1 VAKPH
6 LTYKEALDYIYSFT
20 DYEKKSA
27 YRYAP
32 EHFDLGRTERLM
44 ALLDSP
50 QHRFKAIH
58 IAGTKGKGSTAAM
71 IASILRAAGYKTGLY
86 TSPHLHTFRERIQLD
101 GQLISEEAVA
111 DLTERLQP
119 MVSQV
124 EDLTTF
130 EIMTALAFLYFAEE
144 GADLAVLEVG
154 MGGRLD
160 ATNIVTPLVAVIT
173 SLSFDHTLYLGSTL
187 PLIAREKAGI
197 IKDGAVVV
205 SAPQPPEAM
214 AVIEETCRERG
225 ALLFRVGEQWAWQRG
240 ETNLE
245 GQSFT
250 VHLNNPGART
260 GNLRPSG
267 RQASEGARSETFA
280 QQHDNHPTTQPP
292 NHPTR
297 YDFLSHGARRHRY
310 WIPLLGEHQLANA
323 TTAIAVAE
331 LLPGLGVNIS
341 QEAVAQGLRHAHWPG
356 RLEVLSR
363 APFLVVDGAHNG
375 DSARKL
381 VAAIRELFP
390 HRRLIL
396 IFGALTGHSV
406 PDMLDALL
414 PVADKVILTRT
425 NRLRAVATSDLLR
438 EVYAQR
444 REAEITE
451 TVAEAMEKA
460 LALASTGDLICATG
474 SLSVVAEV
482 QEAWARRQGVEL
494 AERDP

>member
-1 VAKPH
+1 VVAKPH

-32 EHFDLGRTERLM
+32 EHFDLGRVERLT
-44 ALLDSP
+44 ALLDKP
-50 QHRFKAIH
+50 QHRFKALH

-101 GQLISEEAVA
+101 GQLISEEAVS
-111 DLTERLQP
+111 DLTGRLQP
-119 MVSQV
+119 LVSQV

-160 ATNIVTPLVAVIT
+160 ATNIVTPLVAIIT
-173 SLSFDHTLYLGSTL
+173 SLSYDHTPYLGSTL

-197 IKDGAVVV
+197 IKDNAVVV
-205 SAPQPPEAM
+205 SAPQLSEAM
-214 AVIEETCRERG
+214 TVIEETCRERE
-225 ALLFRVGEQWAWQRG
+225 ALLFRVGEQWTWQKG

-250 VHLNNPGART
+250 VHLNNPTPR
-260 GNLRPSG
+260 
-267 RQASEGARSETFA
+267 
-280 QQHDNHPTTQPP
+280 PP

-297 YDFLSHGARRHRY
+297 YDLLSRGSRRHRY

-323 TTAIAVAE
+323 TTAVAVAD
-331 LLPGLGVNIS
+331 LLPGLGVHIS
-341 QEAVAQGLRHAHWPG
+341 EEAIAQGLRQVRWPG

-375 DSARKL
+375 DSAHKL
-381 VAAIRELFP
+381 TEALRNYFQYERLFLVFGASLEKDIDGMLREL
-390 HRRLIL
+390 
-396 IFGALTGHSV
+396 
-406 PDMLDALL
+406 L
-414 PVADKVILTRT
+414 PLVYRVIVTQAQHP
-425 NRLRAVATSDLLR
+425 RATEVQSLR
-438 EVYAQR
+438 EEFLAQGC
-444 REAEITE
+444 EPLSSNS
-451 TVAEAMEKA
+451 VAEALDCA
-460 LALASTGDLICATG
+460 LRLAQERDLICATG
-474 SLSVVAEV
+474 SLFVVAEV
-482 QEAWARRQGVEL
+482 REAWARRQGVEL
-494 AERDP
+494 AEHDP

>member
-32 EHFDLGRTERLM
+32 EHFDLGRVERLT
-44 ALLDSP
+44 ALLDNP
-50 QHRFKAIH
+50 QQRFKAIH

-119 MVSQV
+119 QISQI

-144 GADLAVLEVG
+144 RVDLAVLEVG

-173 SLSFDHTLYLGSTL
+173 SLSYDHTPYLGSTL

-197 IKDGAVVV
+197 IKDSAVVV
-205 SAPQPPEAM
+205 SAPQQPEAM

-225 ALLFRVGEQWAWQRG
+225 ALLFRVGEQWTWQGG
-240 ETNLE
+240 EASLE

-250 VHLNNPGART
+250 VHLNNPGARS
-260 GNLRPSG
+260 GDLRPSG
-267 RQASEGARSETFA
+267 RQV
-280 QQHDNHPTTQPP
+280 
-292 NHPTR
+292 
-297 YDFLSHGARRHRY
+297 YDFLSRESRRHRY
-310 WIPLLGEHQLANA
+310 WMPLLGEHQLANA
-323 TTAIAVAE
+323 TTAIAVAD
-331 LLPGLGVNIS
+331 LLPGLGVRIS
-341 QEAVAQGLRHAHWPG
+341 EEAIAQGLRQVRWPG
-356 RLEVLSR
+356 RLEVL
-363 APFLVVDGAHNG
+363 
-375 DSARKL
+375 
-381 VAAIRELFP
+381 
-390 HRRLIL
+390 
-396 IFGALTGHSV
+396 
-406 PDMLDALL
+406 
-414 PVADKVILTRT
+414 LTRLT
-425 NRLRAVATSDLLR
+425 NWR
-438 EVYAQR
+438 
-444 REAEITE
+444 
-451 TVAEAMEKA
+451 
-460 LALASTGDLICATG
+460 
-474 SLSVVAEV
+474 
-482 QEAWARRQGVEL
+482 WH
-494 AERDP
+494 

>member
-1 VAKPH
+1 VPKPH

-32 EHFDLGRTERLM
+32 EHFDLGRMERLT
-44 ALLDSP
+44 ALFDNP
-50 QHRFKAIH
+50 QDRFKAIH
-58 IAGTKGKGSTAAM
+58 IAGTKGKGSTAAI

-119 MVSQV
+119 LVIQI

-173 SLSFDHTLYLGSTL
+173 SLSYDHTLYLGSTL

-205 SAPQPPEAM
+205 SAPQLPEAM

-225 ALLFRVGEQWAWQRG
+225 ALLFRVGEQWTWQGR
-240 ETNLE
+240 ERNLE

-250 VHLNNPGART
+250 VHLNNPT
-260 GNLRPSG
+260 V
-267 RQASEGARSETFA
+267 
-280 QQHDNHPTTQPP
+280 QPP

-297 YDFLSHGARRHRY
+297 YDFLSRESHRNRY

-323 TTAIAVAE
+323 TTAVAVTE
-331 LLPGLGVNIS
+331 LLPGLGVPIS
-341 QEAVAQGLRHAHWPG
+341 QEAIVQGLRQVRWPG

-363 APFLVVDGAHNG
+363 APFLVVDGAHNA
-375 DSARKL
+375 DSAHQL
-381 VAAIRELFP
+381 AAALKKDFQYE
-390 HRRLIL
+390 RLIL
-396 IFGALTGHSV
+396 IFGASLDKDIDG
-406 PDMLDALL
+406 MLRELLPLAHRVIVTQAQHPRATEVQSLREALL
-414 PVADKVILTRT
+414 ARGCEPLSSHNVDQALDCAL
-425 NRLRAVATSDLLR
+425 RL
-438 EVYAQR
+438 AQER
-444 REAEITE
+444 
-451 TVAEAMEKA
+451 
-460 LALASTGDLICATG
+460 DLICATG
-474 SLSVVAEV
+474 SLFVVAEV
-482 QEAWARRQGVEL
+482 REAWARRQGVEL
-494 AERDP
+494 TERDP

>member
-6 LTYKEALDYIYSFT
+6 LAYKEALDHIYSFT

-32 EHFDLGRTERLM
+32 ENFDLGRMERLM
-44 ALLDSP
+44 ALLDNP
-50 QHRFKAIH
+50 QNRFKAIH

-71 IASILRAAGYKTGLY
+71 IASILWAAGYKTGLY
-86 TSPHLHTFRERIQLD
+86 TSPHLHTFRERIRLD

-111 DLTERLQP
+111 DLVERLQP
-119 MVSQV
+119 LISQV

-173 SLSFDHTLYLGSTL
+173 SLSYDHTLYLGDTL

-205 SAPQPPEAM
+205 SAPQSPEAM
-214 AVIEETCRERG
+214 AVIEEVCKERG
-225 ALLFRVGEQWAWQRG
+225 ALLFRVGEQWTWREG

-250 VHLNNPGART
+250 VHLNNPARHV
-260 GNLRPSG
+260 LRCA
-267 RQASEGARSETFA
+267 RQASGSDQGSASPIVHPLYDSLSRRSC
-280 QQHDNHPTTQPP
+280 
-292 NHPTR
+292 
-297 YDFLSHGARRHRY
+297 GHRY
-310 WIPLLGEHQLANA
+310 WMPLLGEHQLANA
-323 TTAIAVAE
+323 VTAIAVAD

-341 QEAVAQGLRHAHWPG
+341 EEAITQGLCQVRWPG

-363 APFLVVDGAHNG
+363 APVLVVDGAHNA
-375 DSARKL
+375 DSAHKL
-381 VAAIRELFP
+381 AVALRSYFQYEHLF
-390 HRRLIL
+390 L
-396 IFGALTGHSV
+396 IFGASLEKDIDG
-406 PDMLDALL
+406 MLRELL
-414 PVADKVILTRT
+414 PLVHQVIITQAQHP
-425 NRLRAVATSDLLR
+425 RATDVQSLG
-438 EVYAQR
+438 EVL
-444 REAEITE
+444 
-451 TVAEAMEKA
+451 
-460 LALASTGDLICATG
+460 LALGCEPLSSHNVTEALDCALGLAQERDLICATG
-474 SLSVVAEV
+474 SLFVVAEV
-482 QEAWARRQGVEL
+482 QEAWARRQGLEMM
-494 AERDP
+494 EHDP

>member
-1 VAKPH
+1 MVVKPH

-32 EHFDLGRTERLM
+32 EHFDLGRVERLT
-44 ALLDSP
+44 ALLDNP
-50 QHRFKAIH
+50 QHCFKAIH

-119 MVSQV
+119 LVSQV

-173 SLSFDHTLYLGSTL
+173 SLSYDHTPYLGSTL

-197 IKDGAVVV
+197 IKDNAVVV
-205 SAPQPPEAM
+205 SAPQLPEAM

-225 ALLFRVGEQWAWQRG
+225 ALLFRVGEQWTWQG
-240 ETNLE
+240 EETNLE

-250 VHLNNPGART
+250 VHLNSPARHVLRGAQ
-260 GNLRPSG
+260 
-267 RQASEGARSETFA
+267 QASEVGRDSSLPIIHPLYDLFSRET
-280 QQHDNHPTTQPP
+280 
-292 NHPTR
+292 
-297 YDFLSHGARRHRY
+297 RRHRY
-310 WIPLLGEHQLANA
+310 WIPLLGEHQVANA
-323 TTAIAVAE
+323 TTAVAVAE
-331 LLPGLGVNIS
+331 LLPGLSVNIS
-341 QEAVAQGLRHAHWPG
+341 EEAIAQGLRQVRWPG
-356 RLEVLSR
+356 RLEVLSH
-363 APFLVVDGAHNG
+363 APFLVVDGAHNA
-375 DSARKL
+375 DSAQKL
-381 VAAIRELFP
+381 AVALREYLQYE
-390 HRRLIL
+390 RLIL
-396 IFGALTGHSV
+396 VFGASLEKDVDG
-406 PDMLDALL
+406 MLRELLPLAHRIIVTQAQHPRATEIRPLREALL
-414 PVADKVILTRT
+414 
-425 NRLRAVATSDLLR
+425 
-438 EVYAQR
+438 AQGC
-444 REAEITE
+444 EPLFSNN
-451 TVAEAMEKA
+451 VAEALDCA
-460 LALASTGDLICATG
+460 LRLAQERDLICATG
-474 SLSVVAEV
+474 SLFVVAEV
-482 QEAWARRQGVEL
+482 REAWARRQGVEL
-494 AERDP
+494 IERDP

>member
-1 VAKPH
+1 MAKPR
-6 LTYKEALDYIYSFT
+6 LTYKQALDYIYSFT
-20 DYEKKSA
+20 DYEKKRA

-32 EHFDLGRTERLM
+32 EHFDLGRVERLT
-44 ALLDSP
+44 ALLDNP

-111 DLTERLQP
+111 DLIERLQP
-119 MVSQV
+119 PVSQV

-130 EIMTALAFLYFAEE
+130 EIITALAFLYFAEE

-205 SAPQPPEAM
+205 SAPQLPEAM

-225 ALLFRVGEQWAWQRG
+225 ALLFRVGEQWTWQGG

-250 VHLNNPGART
+250 VHLNNPT
-260 GNLRPSG
+260 IQPPNHLTTQPP
-267 RQASEGARSETFA
+267 
-280 QQHDNHPTTQPP
+280 NHPTTQPP

-297 YDFLSHGARRHRY
+297 YDFFSRGSRRHRY

-331 LLPGLGVNIS
+331 LLPGLGVYVS
-341 QEAVAQGLRHAHWPG
+341 EEAIVQGLRQVRWPG

-381 VAAIRELFP
+381 VAAMRELFP
-390 HRRLIL
+390 YRWLIL
-396 IFGALTGHSV
+396 VFGALTGHSV

-414 PVADKVILTRT
+414 PVADKVILTRA
-425 NRLRAVATSDLLR
+425 NRLRAVATSDLLC
-438 EVYAQR
+438 EVYAR
-444 REAEITE
+444 CREAEITE
-451 TVAEAMEKA
+451 TVAEALEKA
-460 LALASTGDLICATG
+460 LALASPGDLICATG

-482 QEAWARRQGVEL
+482 REAWAKRQGVEL
-494 AERDP
+494 TERDP

>member
-1 VAKPH
+1 MVAKPH

-32 EHFDLGRTERLM
+32 EHFDLGRMERLT
-44 ALLDSP
+44 ALLDNP

-101 GQLISEEAVA
+101 SQLISEEAVA

-119 MVSQV
+119 LVSQV

-130 EIMTALAFLYFAEE
+130 EIMTALAFLYFATEE
-144 GADLAVLEVG
+144 ADLAVLEVG

-160 ATNIVTPLVAVIT
+160 ATNIVTPLVAIIT
-173 SLSFDHTLYLGSTL
+173 SLSYDHTLYLGSTL

-205 SAPQPPEAM
+205 SVPQPPEAM

-225 ALLFRVGEQWAWQRG
+225 ALLFRVGEQWTWQRG
-240 ETNLE
+240 EMDME

-250 VHLNNPGART
+250 VHLNNP
-260 GNLRPSG
+260 
-267 RQASEGARSETFA
+267 
-280 QQHDNHPTTQPP
+280 TTQPPYHPITPSP

-297 YDFLSHGARRHRY
+297 YDLLSHGPRRHRC

-323 TTAIAVAE
+323 TTAVAVAD
-331 LLPGLGVNIS
+331 LLPGLGVHVS
-341 QEAVAQGLRHAHWPG
+341 EEAIAQGLRQVRWPG

-363 APFLVVDGAHNG
+363 APFLVVDGAHNA
-375 DSARKL
+375 DSAHKLAVALRKYFQY
-381 VAAIRELFP
+381 E
-390 HRRLIL
+390 RLIL
-396 IFGALTGHSV
+396 IFGASLEKDIDG
-406 PDMLDALL
+406 MLRELLPLAHRVIVTQAQHPRATKVQPLREALL
-414 PVADKVILTRT
+414 
-425 NRLRAVATSDLLR
+425 
-438 EVYAQR
+438 AQGC
-444 REAEITE
+444 EPLSSNN
-451 TVAEAMEKA
+451 VAEALDCA
-460 LALASTGDLICATG
+460 LKLARKRDLICATG
-474 SLSVVAEV
+474 SLFVVAEV
-482 QEAWARRQGVEL
+482 QEAWAKQQGVEL
-494 AERDP
+494 TEHDP

>member
-1 VAKPH
+1 
-6 LTYKEALDYIYSFT
+6 YKEALDYIYSFT

-32 EHFDLGRTERLM
+32 EYFDLGRVERLT
-44 ALLDSP
+44 ALLDNP

-101 GQLISEEAVA
+101 GQLISEEALA
-111 DLTERLQP
+111 DLTGRLQP
-119 MVSQV
+119 LISQV

-173 SLSFDHTLYLGSTL
+173 SLSFDHTPYLGSTL

-205 SAPQPPEAM
+205 SAPQLPEAM
-214 AVIEETCRERG
+214 AVIEETCRARG
-225 ALLFRVGEQWAWQRG
+225 ALLFRVGEQWTWQKG

-250 VHLNNPGART
+250 VQLNN
-260 GNLRPSG
+260 
-267 RQASEGARSETFA
+267 
-280 QQHDNHPTTQPP
+280 PTTQPP
-292 NHPTR
+292 NHPTG
-297 YDFLSHGARRHRY
+297 YDLLSRGSRGHRY

-323 TTAIAVAE
+323 TMAVAVAD

-341 QEAVAQGLRHAHWPG
+341 EEAIAQGLRQVHWPG

-363 APFLVVDGAHNG
+363 VPFLVVDGAHNG
-375 DSARKL
+375 DSAHKL
-381 VAAIRELFP
+381 TEALKKYFQYERLF
-390 HRRLIL
+390 L
-396 IFGALTGHSV
+396 IFGASLEKDIDG
-406 PDMLDALL
+406 MLRELL
-414 PVADKVILTRT
+414 PLAHRVIVTQAQHP
-425 NRLRAVATSDLLR
+425 RATEIQSLR
-438 EVYAQR
+438 EELLAQGC
-444 REAEITE
+444 EPLSSSD
-451 TVAEAMEKA
+451 VAEALDCA
-460 LALASTGDLICATG
+460 LKLARERDLICATG
-474 SLSVVAEV
+474 SLFVVAEV
-482 QEAWARRQGVEL
+482 REAWARRQGIEL
-494 AERDP
+494 AEHDP